1 MNKIKTHYQATLS
14 YYKLANCLKDQ
25 LENAIIVCIGTDK
38 CIGDSL
44 GPLTGSLLLEKNFPL
59 PVYGTLESPIH
70 ALNLE
75 TEIAKIRKIHPTS
88 KIIAID
94 ACIGN
99 SKAIGEIQ
107 IRPEGLK
114 PGKGVGKILPIIGD
128 ISIVG
133 IIDSA
138 NITCAF
144 SNRVI
149 RLHFIM
155 EMAKVITYSLLT
167 AYALLPFE

>member
-1 MNKIKTHYQATLS
+1 YKSTLS
-14 YYKLANCLKDQ
+14 YYKLATYLKDY
-25 LENAIIVCIGTDK
+25 LDDTIIICIGTDK

-44 GPLTGSLLLEKNFPL
+44 GPLTGTLLKENNCPI
-59 PVYGTLESPIH
+59 PVYGTLENPIH

-75 TEIAKIRKIHPTS
+75 LEVAKIKLKHPTS

-114 PGKGVGKILPIIGD
+114 PGKGVGKALPIIGD
-128 ISIVG
+128 LSIIG
-133 IIDSA
+133 IIDTSD
-138 NITCAF
+138 ITCSF

-149 RLHFIM
+149 RLNFIM
-155 EMAKVITYSLLT
+155 EMSKVITYSFLS
-167 AYALLPFE
+167 AYTLNVL

>member
-1 MNKIKTHYQATLS
+1 MNKVKVHYKSSLS
-14 YYKLANCLKDQ
+14 YYKLATYLKDY
-25 LENAIIVCIGTDK
+25 LDDTIIICIGTDK

-44 GPLTGSLLLEKNFPL
+44 GPLTGTLLKENNCPI
-59 PVYGTLESPIH
+59 PVYGTLENPIH

-75 TEIAKIRKIHPTS
+75 LEVDKIKLKHPTS
-88 KIIAID
+88 RIIAID

-114 PGKGVGKILPIIGD
+114 PGKGVGKTLPIIGD
-128 ISIVG
+128 ISIIG
-133 IIDSA
+133 IIDTSD
-138 NITCAF
+138 ITCSF

-149 RLHFIM
+149 RLNFIM
-155 EMAKVITYSLLT
+155 EMSKVITYSFLS
-167 AYALLPFE
+167 AYTLNAL